1 MSLPSSPGSEDFA
14 AFLDAELQ
22 SETNSDS
29 EGHTTSQES
38 DQEQTMYEMYS
49 SPFLYCLNTFV

>member
-1 MSLPSSPGSEDFA
+1 MQDMSLPSSPGSEDFA

-29 EGHTTSQES
+29 EGYIRS
-38 DQEQTMYEMYS
+38 DDSDRDQTMYENFHLVS
-49 SPFLYCLNTFV
+49 VII